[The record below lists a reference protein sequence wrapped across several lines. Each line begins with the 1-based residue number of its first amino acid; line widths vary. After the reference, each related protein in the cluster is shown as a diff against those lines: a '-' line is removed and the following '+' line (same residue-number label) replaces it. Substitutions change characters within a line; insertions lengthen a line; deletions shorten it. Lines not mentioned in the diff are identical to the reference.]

1 MRRTAP
7 YLRLPRRRFLS
18 GAAAVVA
25 APYVL
30 RLPRATAQEKPAE
43 IIVRA
48 WGGVWEEA
56 LKTGVSDPFTEM
68 TGIPVRHDLT
78 EDNEIRPKIWAAV
91 DQGRVPP
98 IHVNWDTTTN
108 ATKSALRGVTE
119 DLGDLPNL
127 EGLLPLAKP
136 AGLEGWPLVN
146 VYSYA
151 YVLAY
156 SEKAFPEGAPE
167 SWNAMLDPAFR
178 KRVAMYDDG
187 IGLFAPA
194 QVAGGGRFE
203 DIPDNMEPCWE
214 FFRKLKANEPLLG
227 EDPDFTNW
235 FQNDEIDLACT
246 IISNAREA
254 KQNGI
259 AVSWTVPK
267 EGATLDTDALWI
279 PKGLP
284 ENELYWA
291 KQYVNFALS
300 AEAQQAWC
308 NALGL
313 PPVRP
318 GLEPPAD
325 LVGDIAYPASEADLD
340 RFLRIPTP
348 VLVEHESS
356 WFERVNEIMQG

>member
-1 MRRTAP
+1 MMRRND
-7 YLRLPRRRFLS
+7 PRGLSRRHFLGAS
-18 GAAAVVA
+18 AAAIA
-25 APYVL
+25 APHVL
-30 RLPRATAQEKPAE
+30 RVPRVRAQEKPAE
-43 IIVRA
+43 LIVRA
-48 WGGVWEEA
+48 WGGVWQEA
-56 LKTGVSDPFTEM
+56 LDRGVSQPFSER
-68 TGIPVRHDLT
+68 TGISIRYDLT
-78 EDNEIRPKIWAAV
+78 EDNELRPKIWAAV
-91 DQGRVPP
+91 DQGRMPP
-98 IHVNWDTTTN
+98 VHVNWDTTTN
-108 ATKSALRGVTE
+108 ATKSALRGVSE

-127 EGLLPLAKP
+127 KGLLPVARP
-136 AGLEGWPLVN
+136 AGLDGWPLVN

-156 SEKAFPEGAPE
+156 ATKAFPNGAPE
-167 SWNAMLDPAFR
+167 SWKALLDPAFR
-178 KRVAMYDDG
+178 GRVAIYDDG

-194 QVAGGGRFE
+194 QVAEGGRFE
-203 DIPDNMEPCWE
+203 DIPDHMDPCWR
-214 FFRKLKANEPLLG
+214 FFRKLKKNEPLLG

-235 FQNDEIDLACT
+235 FQNGEIDLACT

-254 KQNGI
+254 KQNGV

-300 AEAQQAWC
+300 PEAQQAWC
-308 NALGL
+308 NGLGL

-318 GLEPPAD
+318 GLKPPAD
-325 LVGDIAYPASEADLD
+325 LVGDIAYPTSEKDLA

-348 VLVEHESS
+348 VLVEYESS
-356 WFERVNEIMQG
+356 WFEKVNEIMQG